1 MRLFSFSGL
10 FIPHAPVGSVKGM
23 FFLISLASHN
33 NTIQLGLLFFFKSA
47 GGFNYIIVNS
57 FSATKKSLMNSQNS
71 SWQ

>member
-33 NTIQLGLLFFFKSA
+33 NTIQLGLLFF
-47 GGFNYIIVNS
+47 
-57 FSATKKSLMNSQNS
+57 S
-71 SWQ
+71 SKVQVGLITSS